1 MSLPFLSHVRHYTL
15 INWLVFKGEQIW
27 LVYLNITY
35 LSPNI
40 VNSLHWSI
48 IVYFKFNKIMFGMP
62 KTKHISKDSKR
73 YMFNVSNLDIIW
85 SSLMMLDFVYCQLWT
100 SYEILF
106 SLKYFTYL
114 YQQVI
119 ALFYKSN
126 FMGM

>member
-27 LVYLNITY
+27 LVYLNFTY
-35 LSPNI
+35 LSPSI